1 MAGAFAP
8 AVNSNNRATSA
19 LNVVTDPSVVT
30 KKEYEDICGVS
41 FDEETLMKRLENT
54 AFLYPKHVEVIKDI
68 APIAGAMVDEVVS
81 QIASLQRQERV
92 LGSSL
97 RVGVEGD
104 VSMTPMTSPFASRG
118 IVSFFDQ
125 THFLILSFRFILIT
139 ASRDG

>member
-1 MAGAFAP
+1 MAAAFAP
-8 AVNSNNRATSA
+8 AINSNSRVSSA

-54 AFLYPKHVEVIKDI
+54 NFLYPKHVEVIKDI

-81 QIASLQRQERV
+81 QV
-92 LGSSL
+92 SSL
-97 RVGVEGD
+97 RMQKSFLWSALLVGVEGD
-104 VSMTPMTSPFASRG
+104 VLLTPMTSRYASRG
-118 IVSFFDQ
+118 IESFIDQ
-125 THFLILSFRFILIT
+125 TCFLILSCLFALIP